1 MNGDRAAKFVAV
13 AFESDWLCVLRR
25 VMRRNIA
32 SPTMPVAAID
42 LKSKKAVTPTSVQNG
57 KSPSGPG

>member
-13 AFESDWLCVLRR
+13 AFESDWLCVPRR

-32 SPTMPVAAID
+32 SPTTPVAAID
-42 LKSKKAVTPTSVQNG
+42 PKSKKVVTPTSAPNG
-57 KSPSGPG
+57 KSASGRG